1 MSTPAMQQSQVPA
14 QALEPG
20 PKWLAFVFA
29 SVVLMFAF
37 SVEAQQAVYRCG
49 QEITNQP
56 LDPLLCQQLST
67 SQPTQIEG
75 TRVQASSQQALGRAA
90 PAQMGSSVEAQDRQL
105 QARTILEDEWQRL
118 SVQYAELVQAY
129 NRGQPMPLAGESVHQ
144 PNYQQRAQSLKVQ
157 LFRMERDMQALQREL
172 SRYGKRMTTVQ
183 SK

>member
-1 MSTPAMQQSQVPA
+1 
-14 QALEPG
+14 
-20 PKWLAFVFA
+20 
-29 SVVLMFAF
+29 
-37 SVEAQQAVYRCG
+37 
-49 QEITNQP
+49 
-56 LDPLLCQQLST
+56 
-67 SQPTQIEG
+67 
-75 TRVQASSQQALGRAA
+75 
-90 PAQMGSSVEAQDRQL
+90 MGSSVEAQDRQL

-157 LFRMERDMQALQREL
+157 LLRMERDMQALQREL